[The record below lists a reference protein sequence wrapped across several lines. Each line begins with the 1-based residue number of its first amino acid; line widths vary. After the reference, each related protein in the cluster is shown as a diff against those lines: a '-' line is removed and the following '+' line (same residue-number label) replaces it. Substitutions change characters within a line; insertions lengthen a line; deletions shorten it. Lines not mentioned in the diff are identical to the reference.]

1 MYCIIVK
8 PGITQ
13 DEVEQLIQ
21 TDNTSS
27 LFADQILN
35 DPRHAA
41 ARSALVAI
49 QQQNRDIKQL
59 ERSMNELQQM
69 FLDMA
74 TLVDVQGDQLEQIG
88 RNVNQAVVQAG
99 VSVSALEVAE
109 RNNKARK
116 RVRTPNPLD
125 RLPIFLPHL
134 TSFFF
139 SKAPCFLRRFWH
151 CTANHCR
158 VGSRCRVDQRLG
170 LSLAV

>member
-1 MYCIIVK
+1 MREYWPTVK
-8 PGITQ
+8 PGISQ
-13 DEVEQLIQ
+13 EEVEQLI
-21 TDNTSS
+21 TNDNTSS

-59 ERSMNELQQM
+59 ERSMNELSQM

-116 RVRTPNPLD
+116 RVGTLSSIDSSPSRSLSD
-125 RLPIFLPHL
+125 SSFLL
-134 TSFFF
+134 NSALL
-139 SKAPCFLRRFWH
+139 SAWFLALH
-151 CTANHCR
+151 Y
-158 VGSRCRVDQRLG
+158 SS
-170 LSLAV
+170 LSAWVSLLH